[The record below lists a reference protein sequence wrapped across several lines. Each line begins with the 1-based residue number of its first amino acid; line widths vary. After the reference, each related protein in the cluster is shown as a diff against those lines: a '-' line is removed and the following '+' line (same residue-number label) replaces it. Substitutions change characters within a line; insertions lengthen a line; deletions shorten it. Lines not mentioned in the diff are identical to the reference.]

1 MPITKSPNIPVMV
14 STIRNAG
21 KAEVANHVK
30 GVKMAHETLVRPW
43 KHAEDKPDFDIEIEM
58 NTGEIIG
65 YVIHKGTE
73 AEQASLSV
81 WQLLDRGTRIRYM
94 KVSKDWVS
102 KTQRGRTTSG
112 AGSGHTLGLDFKDP
126 DGGIEK
132 REFAKF
138 IGLEARTSADS
149 SVEHGYRKG
158 FKQAFR

>member
-21 KAEVANHVK
+21 KAEVTNHVK
-30 GVKMAHETLVRPW
+30 GVAFAHTNLVRPW
-43 KHAEDKPDFDIEIEM
+43 KEAKDKPDFDIEIEM

-65 YVIHKGTE
+65 YVIHEGAE

-94 KVSKDWVS
+94 KISKDWVS
-102 KTQRGRTTSG
+102 KTSRGRTTSG
-112 AGSGHTLGLDFKDP
+112 AGSGRTLGLDFEDP

-138 IGLEARTSADS
+138 IGLEAKTSADS
-149 SVEHGYRKG
+149 SVEQGYKKG
-158 FKQAFR
+158 FKQVFR